1 MPQLDT
7 SLALPVSLS
16 AALIYAVSKLS
27 KIGSRDAELPPGPPT
42 LPLLGNLTILPLKDA
57 HIKFTEWSR
66 TYGGVYS
73 LKVGSQTI
81 IVVSSPEAIYELL
94 EKNGAITVSRPHAE
108 ALVRVTAP
116 SGMVSM
122 SPYGPQWRKMRKA
135 AAELMKP
142 STRLKLVPIR
152 MAEVT
157 QLLFDTQEKPQDI
170 YYHIQRVLISTLFSV
185 IGGVRIPQVNTELS
199 RRFFHV
205 WNKISEICE
214 PGNTPPVDLLPIL
227 QYIPDTLL
235 GNWQARCA
243 NVNQVM
249 IQNAEQW
256 NLNKEDITG
265 LAASLVMGGVS
276 TTTTF
281 LQTVFLLATAH
292 PEAQKAVQ
300 EEMDRVIGADR
311 APTPDDIPK
320 LPQLNAFIREA
331 HRFRTVLPLGLPH
344 FAMED
349 QFYQGK
355 LIPKGSTIYLNVWA
369 MFHDPEL
376 YDQPDVF
383 DPSRFI
389 RSPYGT
395 KEGVEKIISE
405 EALKRLETLPFG
417 AGRRRCVGLPLA
429 TESSEFIAAS
439 LFWAFEFCH
448 FVDDNGNRIE
458 PNISA
463 YISGLS
469 YDPLPYKCSMKPRS
483 QRHKELIEQNYIN
496 STPVLEQFE
505 GELSE
510 DDRVYLDNVRTKLQA

>member
-243 NVNQVM
+243 NVNRMFLQIAEDLLRGVEKRLEQGRPNGCYTEVM

-320 LPQLNAFIREA
+320 LPQLNAFIRE
-331 HRFRTVLPLGLPH
+331 
-344 FAMED
+344 
-349 QFYQGK
+349 
-355 LIPKGSTIYLNVWA
+355 
-369 MFHDPEL
+369 
-376 YDQPDVF
+376 
-383 DPSRFI
+383 
-389 RSPYGT
+389 
-395 KEGVEKIISE
+395 
-405 EALKRLETLPFG
+405 
-417 AGRRRCVGLPLA
+417 
-429 TESSEFIAAS
+429 
-439 LFWAFEFCH
+439 
-448 FVDDNGNRIE
+448 
-458 PNISA
+458 
-463 YISGLS
+463 
-469 YDPLPYKCSMKPRS
+469 
-483 QRHKELIEQNYIN
+483 
-496 STPVLEQFE
+496 
-505 GELSE
+505 
-510 DDRVYLDNVRTKLQA
+510 